1 MKFVADKKSKKN
13 KEYNEKQEDLEQ
25 HRVTDTDAGITTN
38 TGVKL
43 EEDDFILKAGERGPA
58 LLQDFNFIKKILHF
72 TNERIPERVVHAR
85 GTGAHGELEVYE
97 SMEAFTSADFLQRPG
112 EKTPVF
118 ARIST
123 LQGSRGSADTVR
135 DIRGF
140 ALKFYTQ
147 EGIFDLT
154 ALSIG
159 VFLIHDPMKFP
170 DLVHAQ
176 KPEPQDEVPQAQSAH
191 DNFWDFVSQNQET
204 AHGVMWIM
212 SDRGI
217 PKSYRTMQTF
227 GVNTYKWIN
236 KKGETFFVKYH
247 FKPVLG
253 AHSFVWDEC
262 QKVAGKDP
270 DFHRK
275 DLMEAIDKG
284 HYPQWEFGVQI
295 LPEKDEFMFDFDIL
309 DDTKLWPEELIP
321 ITPVGKLTLNKNVDN
336 FFAETEQAAFNP
348 ANLVPGIDISNDPV
362 LQGRMLAYEDTHMHR
377 LGGPNFTQIPINRSI
392 NSIHNYQRDGFNQM
406 NINTETINYKKN
418 SDPNGLHLTDM
429 EDGGYHFHPED
440 VQGKKIKGRPHKFVD
455 FFTQAKMFYN
465 SLEPV
470 EQKHLIQAFQ
480 FELSKVKKEHV
491 RQNVVN
497 MFANVDQDM
506 ADQIADYLGLKAK
519 KSEPIQ
525 NQGQGGEEE
534 FEYKGKSVEKS
545 PSLSMEDTPK
555 SVKTMKLAVLV
566 TKDSDVKEIM
576 DIVEEMK
583 KEDVVV
589 EWVGEKLGK
598 LNKDI
603 EIKETLY
610 TTYPVLY
617 DAILVSSMKG
627 IMDKNV
633 HLLDAFIEETYN
645 HFKPILVYK
654 DGNKN
659 LKEKHKDEP
668 GVMDINSSKD
678 GLKVMEKMRF
688 WDRNIAK

>member
-1 MKFVADKKSKKN
+1 MDDKKIKKKN
-13 KEYNEKQEDLEQ
+13 DLNEKQKDLEKY
-25 HRVTDTDAGITTN
+25 RVSDTDAAITTN
-38 TGVKL
+38 TGAKL

-58 LLQDFNFIKKILHF
+58 LIQDFNFIKKILHF
-72 TNERIPERVVHAR
+72 TKERIPERVVHAR
-85 GTGAHGELEVYE
+85 GTGAHGEFELYD
-97 SMEAFTSADFLQRPG
+97 SMEKYTMADFLQRPG

-147 EGIFDLT
+147 QGVFDLT
-154 ALSIG
+154 GLNIG

-170 DLVHAQ
+170 DIVHAQ

-191 DNFWDFVSQNQET
+191 NNFWDFVSQNQET
-204 AHGVMWIM
+204 AHAVMWIM

-236 KKGETFFVKYH
+236 KKGEVFFVKYH

-253 AHSFVWDEC
+253 VHSFVWDEC

-275 DLMEAIDKG
+275 DLMNAIEMG
-284 HYPQWEFGVQI
+284 NYPEWEFGVQL

-309 DDTKLWPEELIP
+309 DDTKLWPEELVP
-321 ITPVGKLTLNKNVDN
+321 ITPVGKLTLNRNVDN

-348 ANLVPGIDISNDPV
+348 ANLVPGIDISNDPIV
-362 LQGRMLAYEDTHMHR
+362 QGRMLAYEDTHMHR
-377 LGGPNFTQIPINRSI
+377 LGGPNFAQIPINQSI
-392 NSIHNYQRDGFNQM
+392 SPIHNYQRDGFSQM
-406 NINTETINYKKN
+406 NVNTETINYKKN
-418 SDPNGLHLTDM
+418 SDPDGLHLTPM
-429 EDGGYHFHPED
+429 EDGGYRFHPEE
-440 VQGKKIKGRPHKFVD
+440 VEGRKVKGRPDKFVD
-455 FFTQAKMFYN
+455 FFTQPTMFYN

-497 MFANVDQDM
+497 MFANVNQDM
-506 ADQIADYLGLKAK
+506 ADQIADYLGLKATA
-519 KSEPIQ
+519 SEPIQ
-525 NQGQGGEEE
+525 NQGQGGKEE

-545 PSLSMEDTPK
+545 PSLSMEKTPK
-555 SVKTMKLAVLV
+555 SVKTMKLAVLITEDSEV
-566 TKDSDVKEIM
+566 KDIM
-576 DIVEEMK
+576 TIVEEMK

-589 EWVGEKLGK
+589 EWIGEKLGM

-627 IMDKNV
+627 IMDKNM
-633 HLLDAFIEETYN
+633 HLLDAWIEETYN

-654 DGNKN
+654 DGMKK
-659 LKEKHKDEP
+659 LKEKHMDEP
-668 GVMDINSSKD
+668 GVVEIKSAKE
-678 GLKVMEKMRF
+678 GLKELEQMRF